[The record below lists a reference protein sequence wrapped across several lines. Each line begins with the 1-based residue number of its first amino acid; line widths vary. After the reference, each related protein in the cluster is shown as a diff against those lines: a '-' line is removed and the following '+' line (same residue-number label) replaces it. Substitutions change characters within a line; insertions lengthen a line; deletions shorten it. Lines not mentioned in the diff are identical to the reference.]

1 MPVLACSNN
10 TSHITHHTSLSTQY
24 TVHSTQHT
32 AHSTQHTQRAL
43 LFSLLFAV
51 PGLPGAHASFPFQLL
66 FGPADVDLK
75 LLSALPT
82 RTVVRAGSE
91 ESYLKEEGGRRNEEG

>member
-1 MPVLACSNN
+1 M
-10 TSHITHHTSLSTQY
+10 
-24 TVHSTQHT
+24 
-32 AHSTQHTQRAL
+32 
-43 LFSLLFAV
+43 V

-91 ESYLKEEGGRRNEEG
+91 ESYLKEEEGGRRKEEGGRKKF

>member
-10 TSHITHHTSLSTQY
+10 TTHITYHISRITHHL
-24 TVHSTQHT
+24 VHSTQYT

-91 ESYLKEEGGRRNEEG
+91 ESYLKEEGGRRKEE